1 MSRCI
6 HLFIVVIPIPIE
18 PNTMVLDRQN
28 SSMSSNRRAIGVFSH
43 RREAENALH
52 ELKASGFNMNHVSV
66 ITRDADRNEDM
77 AGAEVSKR
85 IGNKADKGAGVGA
98 VSGGTLGGLTGLLVG
113 LGTLAIPGIGPVM
126 LAGEVATALATTAA
140 GTAIGAASGGLLGG
154 LVGLGIPEKE
164 AKAYSDRVHQGDYL
178 VIVDGTDEEI
188 RRAEAVLNHQNGLQ
202 DWATYDQPNAGV
214 SRAAAVAPMAGVM
227 PLESSAALDT
237 DATRVSAMPTMPAA
251 PMPTAPMPIVDR
263 TPATDDEAIR
273 LYEERLVVDK
283 DREKTGEVSIGKHV
297 ETETAQVSVPIEKE
311 RVVIERVTPS
321 STAVVGD
328 EAFRDSEIRVE
339 VYEETADIQK
349 EAFVREEVTIRKEVV
364 EETVAVQESLRREE
378 LDIDTDGNP
387 TVDRGSNQR

>member
-1 MSRCI
+1 
-6 HLFIVVIPIPIE
+6 
-18 PNTMVLDRQN
+18 MVLDRQT
-28 SSMSSNRRAIGVFSH
+28 SSMSSNRRAIGVFSN
-43 RREAENALH
+43 RRDAENALH
-52 ELKASGFNMNHVSV
+52 ELKASGFNMNRVSV
-66 ITRDADRNEDM
+66 IARDADRNEEI
-77 AGAEVSKR
+77 AGAEVSKK

-98 VSGGTLGGLTGLLVG
+98 VSGGALGGLTGLLVG

-140 GTAIGAASGGLLGG
+140 GTAIGAASGGLIGG

-178 VIVDGTDEEI
+178 VIVDGTDDEI

-202 DWATYDQPNAGV
+202 DWATYDQPDAAVN
-214 SRAAAVAPMAGVM
+214 RTAAVAPMTGVA
-227 PLESSAALDT
+227 PLESGAPLEMG
-237 DATRVSAMPTMPAA
+237 ATMGTESQVNT
-251 PMPTAPMPIVDR
+251 MPTAPVAAAPIVDR
-263 TPATDDEAIR
+263 TSATDDDSIR

-283 DREKTGEVSIGKHV
+283 DREKTGEVSIGKHI
-297 ETETAQVSVPIEKE
+297 ETETARVSVPIEKE

-321 STAVVGD
+321 STEAIGD
-328 EAFRDSEIRVE
+328 DAFHDSEIRVE

-349 EAFVREEVTIRKEVV
+349 EAFVREEVTIRKEVT

-387 TVDRGSNQR
+387 NLDRGLNKR